1 MKKVFSPALLG
12 LLSFMVF
19 SINACS
25 SDDEIGGAKQ
35 NEETGIVINEKKLTK
50 LVIESSTKFSTYTD
64 TYTFEYDNKGR
75 LSKVNN
81 NEQNYYISWGDD
93 LVSSPWYDGIYES
106 TNKTNYTYTLTNGR
120 VIKAIKE
127 YTAYSGSTPSKQYVT
142 RNYIYD
148 DERRL
153 FKVEENDSYYNNQYN
168 TTHSYT
174 WVNNQLKKY
183 MFKASESYTYTYS
196 DKTCKGFCP
205 TLNDKS
211 QKYHD
216 EILFMVHPELIGM
229 RKTQLPDKIESD
241 YNTIWTYSYTFDKEN
256 YISNV
261 IETRIDDNEKSGIIK
276 YNYTWK

>member
-35 NEETGIVINEKKLTK
+35 DEETGIVINEKKLTK

-142 RNYIYD
+142 RIIFYD
-148 DERRL
+148 DEMTP
-153 FKVEENDSYYNNQYN
+153 F
-168 TTHSYT
+168 
-174 WVNNQLKKY
+174 
-183 MFKASESYTYTYS
+183 
-196 DKTCKGFCP
+196 
-205 TLNDKS
+205 
-211 QKYHD
+211 
-216 EILFMVHPELIGM
+216 
-229 RKTQLPDKIESD
+229 
-241 YNTIWTYSYTFDKEN
+241 
-256 YISNV
+256 
-261 IETRIDDNEKSGIIK
+261 
-276 YNYTWK
+276 